1 MIDRH
6 HELSISK
13 QAKALKISRGSV
25 YYRKC
30 CNFEDGDGGSSKRNW
45 TGRSQAARSNSWSM
59 N

>member
-25 YYRKC
+25 YYRP
-30 CNFEDGDGGSSKRNW
+30 DR
-45 TGRSQAARSNSWSM
+45 
-59 N
+59 